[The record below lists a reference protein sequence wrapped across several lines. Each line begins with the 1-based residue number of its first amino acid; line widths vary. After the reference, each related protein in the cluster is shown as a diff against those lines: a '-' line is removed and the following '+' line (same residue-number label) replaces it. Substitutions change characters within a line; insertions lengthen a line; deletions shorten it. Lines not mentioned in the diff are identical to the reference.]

1 MLKVFLFLSFGIT
14 NDLFNFQKK
23 GGNVKTIPP
32 YKPIANEAHNSDS
45 NSEKEPET
53 GSSKNHISPPVNK
66 KRSTVS
72 GKTTP
77 SKASHKTN
85 SSQQKTVHNNKNSE
99 KTKVPNSS
107 SGSGGSK
114 SDKSAEVSP
123 LDQKIDKKDQKSA
136 GNSDIGPLEVTEK
149 EKEVSKDTKSGKKRK
164 VNSRTPTPV
173 SVSVN
178 VSEASGVVTSV
189 SNTSPSSTV
198 AGSDNKKST
207 IVSDISVD
215 KVKKV

>member
-1 MLKVFLFLSFGIT
+1 M
-14 NDLFNFQKK
+14 
-23 GGNVKTIPP
+23 
-32 YKPIANEAHNSDS
+32 
-45 NSEKEPET
+45 
-53 GSSKNHISPPVNK
+53 NK
-66 KRSTVS
+66 KKSAVS

-85 SSQQKTVHNNKNSE
+85 TSQQKTVHNNKNSE

-107 SGSGGSK
+107 SGGGSK
-114 SDKSAEVSP
+114 SDKSSEVQP
-123 LDQKIDKKDQKSA
+123 VEQKVDEKDHKNA
-136 GNSDIGPLEVTEK
+136 GSSDTGTSEVTDK

-178 VSEASGVVTSV
+178 VSDASVVVTPV
-189 SNTSPSSTV
+189 TNTSPTSVV

-207 IVSDISVD
+207 VSDISGV